1 MLPLTPLGT
10 YLGFVP
16 PPTQF
21 YLILAAMVVTCLLMV
36 EVARSG
42 FYRRYR
48 ASDKTRNAKGSVAR
62 FAGM

>member
-1 MLPLTPLGT
+1 
-10 YLGFVP
+10 
-16 PPTQF
+16 
-21 YLILAAMVVTCLLMV
+21 MVVICLLMV

-48 ASDKTRNAKGSVAR
+48 ASDKTRKAKGSVAS